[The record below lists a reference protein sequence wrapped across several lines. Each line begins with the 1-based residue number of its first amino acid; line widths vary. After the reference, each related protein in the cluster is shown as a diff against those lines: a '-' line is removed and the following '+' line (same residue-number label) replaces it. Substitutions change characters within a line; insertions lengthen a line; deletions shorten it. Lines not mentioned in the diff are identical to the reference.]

1 MINYCEI
8 VDKALGQDMS
18 KYRTLRTCLDPASD
32 EWNETTM
39 EEKIAILKKVSE
51 LKDLN
56 FIFLLYKKEYQE
68 MGKLNVVNG
77 FEDGLTELLKY
88 FLKK

>member
-8 VDKALGQDMS
+8 VDKALGQHMS
-18 KYRTLRTCLDPASD
+18 KHRTLRTCLDPGSS

-51 LKDLN
+51 LKNLN

-77 FEDGLTELLKY
+77 FEDGLTELLEY